1 MSRATD
7 IPAIAS
13 ARGEDS
19 ICAGDGD
26 VLAALE
32 AGDRDRALTLLMR
45 SYGQTIYR
53 YCHRMVGPG
62 QVDDVHQITFVQAYE
77 SLERFRGDSSL
88 RTWLY
93 GIARH
98 RCLDMIRKQRR
109 HGPSAD
115 KAPEKQDPKSGAD
128 QRIAARDVL
137 RKCLGNLKP
146 EVREAVILR
155 YQEGYSYP
163 EMAKICGEEPAT
175 LQMRVARAMRGL
187 RKCIESRSYR

>member
-1 MSRATD
+1 MTD
-7 IPAIAS
+7 ISTMAS
-13 ARGEDS
+13 ARDADS
-19 ICAGDGD
+19 IGTADGD

-45 SYGQTIYR
+45 SYGQSIYR

-62 QVDDVHQITFVQAYE
+62 QADDVHQITFVQAYE
-77 SLERFRGDSSL
+77 SLPRFRGDSSL

-98 RCLDMIRKQRR
+98 RCLDMIRKERR
-109 HGPSAD
+109 HGPSIEEPPD
-115 KAPEKQDPKSGAD
+115 RRDPETGAD

-137 RKCLGNLKP
+137 QKCLHNLKP

-163 EMAKICGEEPAT
+163 EMAEMCGEEPAT
-175 LQMRVARAMRGL
+175 LQMRVARAMPSL
-187 RKCIESRSYR
+187 RKCIQARSRR